1 MACREAEQ
9 LERICWSLAWRGLR
23 VEGFRLVQANCPS
36 SSCLLQSPFRV
47 PARLLGSFF
56 RPVHSTLLKPLST
69 SYESLSMVYL
79 LTHRLAVCTCLPNR
93 GWLKYP
99 DTLSRPLQ
107 IHAAMMP
114 DRVRGCRPSSRF
126 LTPHGLGST
135 GSHYPILGIASPC
148 FGGVLVL
155 VHPSLSRIFHFTRP
169 LQKVY
174 ALRLPSKVSTRSCLA
189 VSCLQRFSS
198 PPPGMSPKEASLRLL
213 DLWHGILTTLGL

>member
-1 MACREAEQ
+1 M
-9 LERICWSLAWRGLR
+9 
-23 VEGFRLVQANCPS
+23 LVQANCPS

-47 PARLLGSFF
+47 PARLLDSFF
-56 RPVHSTLLKPLST
+56 RPVHSTLLKPPST

-93 GWLKYP
+93 GWLEYP
-99 DTLSRPLQ
+99 DTLSRPSQ

-155 VHPSLSRIFHFTRP
+155 VHPSLSRISFHFTRP
-169 LQKVY
+169 LQNSC
-174 ALRLPSKVSTRSCLA
+174 LRWLPSKVSTRSCLA
-189 VSCLQRFSS
+189 VRASSAPARRRQACLR
-198 PPPGMSPKEASLRLL
+198 KRR
-213 DLWHGILTTLGL
+213 H